1 MKKCIILFLS
11 LFIYQ
16 ATSSQSLEREADSLK
31 AQGLL
36 MPALMKYGEAMAKMP
51 SPETAYDIAAATAL
65 LWTTHMR
72 DTSFYFLDYA
82 LQTDS
87 TLAPLYNP
95 EFLSLIHDPRWE
107 KIEDSQIAKFEARHG
122 PIRNE
127 PFARDLFRMIIRDQ
141 GFMYAGNIERRKY
154 IENGGYFST
163 PTIFPVLAMEEEYKK
178 QNEKRLVELLDQ
190 YGWPTASE
198 VTEFAAA
205 GAALIINHSNYEL
218 RSTYFP
224 MLEDAFRKGEAQP
237 LRYAKMRDR
246 LLVEEGKEQLY
257 GTQIKMNNLER
268 KPYPIQDPVHVDKR
282 RAEIGLGPLQPY
294 LKARFNIDWDVRQ
307 EE

>member
-1 MKKCIILFLS
+1 MKKYLILCLPF
-11 LFIYQ
+11 FIYQ
-16 ATSSQSLEREADSLK
+16 AVCSQTLEKEADSLK

-36 MPALMKYGEAMAKMP
+36 VPALMKYGEAMANVP
-51 SPETAYDIAAATAL
+51 SPEMAYNIAAATAL
-65 LWTTHMR
+65 LWTTQMR

-82 LQTDS
+82 LRTDS

-95 EFLSLIHDPRWE
+95 EFLSLVNDSRWE
-107 KIEDSQIAKFEARHG
+107 KIEDAQIAKFEALHG

-127 PFARDLFRMIIRDQ
+127 PFARELFRMIIRDQ

-154 IENGGYFST
+154 MENGGYFRT
-163 PTIFPVLAMEEEYKK
+163 PAIFPVLAMEEENKK
-178 QNEKRLVELLDQ
+178 QNEKRLIELLEL

-218 RSTYFP
+218 RSAYFP
-224 MLEDAFRKGEAQP
+224 MLEDAFQKGEAQP

-257 GTQIKMNNLER
+257 GTQIQMNNLER
-268 KPYPIQDPVHVDKR
+268 KPYPIHDPEHVDKR

-294 LKARFNIDWDVRQ
+294 LKARFNIDWGVEQ